1 MKYKILNM
9 KSLKIIPALLLCLY
23 SAALTATVQLP
34 SVYGSGMVL
43 QRDAEIRI
51 HGWAAPGERVTVT
64 LRNHQARTVT
74 DKNGNWTVTLPPEPA
89 GGPYEM
95 VVKGTNTLRLDN
107 ILIGDVWFCSGQSN
121 MVLPLDRVR
130 EKYPEVLGSEGIPQI
145 RNFTVPVASDVTR
158 PHAELP
164 AVVWI
169 EATKDHLPEI
179 GAVAWFFAE
188 KLYQQVHVPIGI
200 INASVGGTPIRAWI
214 SGNSLEVF
222 PEFAER
228 MKQFGDT
235 AWLRRQLQ
243 PAPKLPGEV
252 NGTVPDTVYGS
263 DAGLQG
269 PLPWYDPTYVADDW
283 ERFWLPG
290 YWNDQG
296 VSNLHGVVWFRKDIR
311 IPETMA
317 GKAAKLYMGR
327 IVDADQ
333 VYVNGIQ
340 VGAVTYQYPPR
351 RYTVPE
357 GLLKS
362 GRNTIVVRV
371 TNYAGKGGFVADKP
385 YYLKAGTDSIDLRGD
400 WRYKVGAVYRPVPSA
415 TSTLV
420 QQNEPAGLFNTM
432 VAPLAGFPMKGFVWY
447 QGETDAGHP
456 AGYGALLQALIRD
469 WRTQW
474 KQGELPF
481 LYVQLA
487 GFMEDSYLPV
497 ESQWAE
503 IRQAQLE
510 ALSVPQT
517 AMAVALDAGEW
528 NDVHPLHKKVVGE
541 RLSLAA
547 RKLAYGEDH
556 LIFSGPLPLEA
567 AMEDGHIVCSF
578 MHAGSGLITR
588 NDTLLQGFAVAGAD
602 RRFVWAH
609 AVIDDDQVVVST
621 GEISDPVYVRYAWAD
636 NPVRAN
642 LYNREG
648 LPASPFELKIVR

>member
-1 MKYKILNM
+1 M
-9 KSLKIIPALLLCLY
+9 KSLKIFPTLLLCLY
-23 SAALTATVQLP
+23 SAALTAAVRLPTVY
-34 SVYGSGMVL
+34 SSGMVL
-43 QRDAEIRI
+43 QRDTEIRI
-51 HGWAAPGERVTVT
+51 HGWAAAGERVAVT
-64 LRNHQARTVT
+64 FRNHLVRTVA
-74 DKNGNWTVTLPPEPA
+74 DKNGDWSVSLPPAPA
-89 GGPYEM
+89 GGPFEM
-95 VVKGTNTLRLDN
+95 VVKGTNTLRLNN

-130 EKYPEVLGSEGIPQI
+130 ELYPEVLGSNGIPQI
-145 RNFTVPVASDVTR
+145 RNFTVPVSSDVTG
-158 PHAELP
+158 PHPELP
-164 AVVWI
+164 AVAWK
-169 EATKDHLPEI
+169 EATKDNLPEI
-179 GAVAWFFAE
+179 GAVAWFFA
-188 KLYQQVHVPIGI
+188 KSLYDRYQVPIGI
-200 INASVGGTPIRAWI
+200 INSSVGGTPIRAWI
-214 SGNSLEVF
+214 SGQGLEAF

-228 MKQFGDT
+228 MKRFGDT

-243 PAPKLPGEV
+243 PAPKLSGEI
-252 NGTVPDTVYGS
+252 NGMVPDAVYGT

-269 PLPWYDPTYVADDW
+269 PLPWSDPAYAADDW

-333 VYVNGIQ
+333 VFVNGVQ

-362 GRNTIVVRV
+362 GSNTIVVRV
-371 TNYAGKGGFVADKP
+371 TNYAGKGGFVPDKP
-385 YYLKAGTDSIDLRGD
+385 YFMKAGTDSIDLRGD
-400 WRYKVGAVYRPVPSA
+400 WRYKVGAVYRPAPS
-415 TSTLV
+415 TISTLV

-432 VAPLAGFPMKGFVWY
+432 VAPLAGFPVKGFVWY

-456 AGYGALLQALIRD
+456 SGYGALLQALIRD

-474 KQGELPF
+474 NQGELPF
-481 LYVQLA
+481 LIVQLA

-510 ALSVPQT
+510 ALAMPQT

-541 RLSLAA
+541 RLSLLA

-567 AMEDGHIVCSF
+567 AMEDGRVICSF
-578 MHAGSGLITR
+578 MHTGSGLIAR

-602 RRFVWAH
+602 RCFVWAR
-609 AVIDDDQVVVST
+609 ARIEEDQVVVTSD
-621 GEISDPVYVRYAWAD
+621 EVEDPVYVRYAWAD
-636 NPVRAN
+636 NPERAN

-648 LPASPFELKIVR
+648 LPASPFELKIVK